1 MASDYSSEFK
11 EMTSAINN
19 ILQTIMNTNYQVWK
33 LAKIIKYMM
42 ELELEELHLFE
53 TVEQLIYH
61 PNLIEMFFR

>member
-19 ILQTIMNTNYQVWK
+19 ILQTIMNTNHQVWK